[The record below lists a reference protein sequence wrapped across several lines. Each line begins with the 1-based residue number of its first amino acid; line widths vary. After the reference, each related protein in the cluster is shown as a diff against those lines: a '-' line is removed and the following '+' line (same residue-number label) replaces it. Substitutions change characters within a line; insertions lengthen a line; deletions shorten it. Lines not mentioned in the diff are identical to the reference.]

1 MPNNESAQLQKEK
14 VLTRLYETYKIE
26 RSQRTSSRT
35 LEWATS
41 ALTHWLSTGGST
53 TSPEVQ
59 VLIEVME
66 QEIRWLKRRNDEAD
80 RRAANPL
87 RVSKRL
93 TLQAAPPAQLPPALY
108 KAMKRVGFSY
118 DTSTATWSA
127 WESDEAQVIYD
138 SLVEQG
144 RLW

>member
-1 MPNNESAQLQKEK
+1 MVKNAQQRVRAVAKEK

-53 TSPEVQ
+53 TSPETQ

-66 QEIRWLKRRNDEAD
+66 EEIRWLKRRNDEAD
-80 RRAANPL
+80 RRAANPC
-87 RVSKRL
+87 
-93 TLQAAPPAQLPPALY
+93 A
-108 KAMKRVGFSY
+108 
-118 DTSTATWSA
+118 SA
-127 WESDEAQVIYD
+127 NA
-138 SLVEQG
+138 
-144 RLW
+144 

>member
-93 TLQAAPPAQLPPALY
+93 TLQAAPPAQLPPAGD
-108 KAMKRVGFSY
+108 KARQRVGVSY

>member
-1 MPNNESAQLQKEK
+1 M
-14 VLTRLYETYKIE
+14 
-26 RSQRTSSRT
+26 
-35 LEWATS
+35 
-41 ALTHWLSTGGST
+41 
-53 TSPEVQ
+53 
-59 VLIEVME
+59 LIEVME
-66 QEIRWLKRRNDEAD
+66 QEVRWLKRRNDEAD

>member
-1 MPNNESAQLQKEK
+1 MLNNESAQLQKEK
-14 VLTRLYETYKIE
+14 VLTRLYEHHKIE
-26 RSQRTSSRT
+26 KSQRTSSHT

-41 ALTHWLSTGGST
+41 ALDYWLRTGGLT

-59 VLIEVME
+59 VLIEVLE
-66 QEIRWLKRRNDEAD
+66 QEIRWLKRRNDQDDHRKAH
-80 RRAANPL
+80 PL

-93 TLQAAPPAQLPPALY
+93 TIQAAPPAQLPPALY

-118 DTSTATWSA
+118 DASTATWSA

>member
-1 MPNNESAQLQKEK
+1 MLNNESAQLQKEK
-14 VLTRLYETYKIE
+14 VLTRLYEHHKIE
-26 RSQRTSSRT
+26 KSQRTSSHT

-41 ALTHWLSTGGST
+41 ALDYWLRTGGLT

-59 VLIEVME
+59 VLIEVLE
-66 QEIRWLKRRNDEAD
+66 QEIRWLKRRNDQDDHRKAH
-80 RRAANPL
+80 PL

-93 TLQAAPPAQLPPALY
+93 TIQAAPPAQLPPALY

-118 DTSTATWSA
+118 DASTATWSA

-144 RLW
+144 RLL

>member
-14 VLTRLYETYKIE
+14 VLTRLYEHHKIE
-26 RSQRTSSRT
+26 KSQRTSSRT

-41 ALTHWLSTGGST
+41 ALDYWLRTGGST

-59 VLIEVME
+59 VLLEVLE
-66 QEIRWLKRRNDEAD
+66 QEIRWLKRRNDQDDHRKAH
-80 RRAANPL
+80 PL

-93 TLQAAPPAQLPPALY
+93 TLQAAPPAKLPPALY

-118 DTSTATWSA
+118 DASTASWSA
-127 WESDEAQVIYD
+127 WDSDEAQVIYD
-138 SLVEQG
+138 SLQTQG
-144 RLW
+144 QLW

>member
-1 MPNNESAQLQKEK
+1 MPNNESAQLQKER

-35 LEWATS
+35 LERATS

-66 QEIRWLKRRNDEAD
+66 EEVRWLKRRNDEAD

-93 TLQAAPPAQLPPALY
+93 TLQAAPPAQLPPAL
-108 KAMKRVGFSY
+108 ALFS
-118 DTSTATWSA
+118 TTP
-127 WESDEAQVIYD
+127 
-138 SLVEQG
+138 G
-144 RLW
+144 

>member
-1 MPNNESAQLQKEK
+1 MLNNESAQLQKEK
-14 VLTRLYETYKIE
+14 VLTRLYEQHKIE
-26 RSQRTSSRT
+26 KSQRTSSHT

-41 ALTHWLSTGGST
+41 ALDYWLRTGGLT

-59 VLIEVME
+59 VLIEVLE
-66 QEIRWLKRRNDEAD
+66 QEIRWLKRRNDQDDHRKAH
-80 RRAANPL
+80 PL

-93 TLQAAPPAQLPPALY
+93 TIQAAPPAQLPPALY

-118 DTSTATWSA
+118 DASTATWSA

-144 RLW
+144 RLL

>member
-1 MPNNESAQLQKEK
+1 MPSDESAQLQKER
-14 VLTRLYETYKIE
+14 VLTRLYEHHKIE
-26 RSQRTSSRT
+26 KSQRTSSRT

-41 ALTHWLSTGGST
+41 ALDYWLHTGGST

-59 VLIEVME
+59 VLIEVLE
-66 QEIRWLKRRNDEAD
+66 EEIRWLKRRNDQDDHRKAH
-80 RRAANPL
+80 PL

-93 TLQAAPPAQLPPALY
+93 TVQAAPPAQLPPALY

-118 DTSTATWSA
+118 DASTRTWSA
-127 WESDEAQVIYD
+127 WDSEEAQVIYD
-138 SLVEQG
+138 SLQEQG

>member
-14 VLTRLYETYKIE
+14 VLSRLYETYKIE

-53 TSPEVQ
+53 TSPETQ

-66 QEIRWLKRRNDEAD
+66 QEVRWLKRRNDEAD

-93 TLQAAPPAQLPPALY
+93 TVQAAPPAQLPTALY

-118 DTSTATWSA
+118 DTSTQTWSA
-127 WESDEAQVIYD
+127 WDSEEAQVIFD
-138 SLVEQG
+138 SLQEQG